1 MPSQAEYN
9 AQTTIGSQD
18 AGYIHEDELL
28 ALLIK
33 KFPATEY
40 PNFSGAEKDRFHIQQ
55 REEQFTFWAPAIVQR
70 ADQVSRAQQE
80 DYRQIMKRHLPD
92 YNALVTDGE
101 AYKTR
106 IAALSSTVFNNTSDV
121 LVVDQ
126 NEVSSNVAKRT
137 LRSDQDWHVCFN
149 AESQPKNRI
158 ISIAS
163 DFSLDP
169 LNITLQLMLRILYH
183 FRVTPNFLDVLLKFG
198 DQPQIAQE
206 SSGCNSLT
214 KSSDGSYSICYDL
227 RYIEANGRRAPRDP
241 FSMRHTGVCH
251 QYDPR
256 SKSNVA
262 IILHPMP
269 ESRAEKRL
277 KALSGPSSPGD
288 HPLNIHFLILSS
300 YLSNWQA
307 YIETLAEQFMG
318 LRERVLAIDLE
329 RAQSHL
335 QPDTLATL
343 RNLED
348 KISFRTLSGLKGAIN
363 TINMLLEFNERL
375 LKDNSI
381 EMREYENAGNVLT
394 AYVEKM
400 ESHVSSVEVMEK
412 RIVATIGSLS
422 SLLELKNQS
431 VDLRNQTMALENQAA
446 ALENQAA
453 ADRLN
458 EMMLKYTRESVDDN
472 TTVKLITVFTL
483 VYLPASFIASLLGMN
498 LFDYDNNSGRFLT
511 SPDLWVFFIL
521 AVPLTIL
528 TLGLGWYFD
537 RKGRQAK
544 HKRQSEKSGLP

>member
-40 PNFSGAEKDRFHIQQ
+40 PNFSGAEKDRFHIQVHAAA
-55 REEQFTFWAPAIVQR
+55 RAMLDGDKAILLR
-70 ADQVSRAQQE
+70 CKCYSNGR
-80 DYRQIMKRHLPD
+80 
-92 YNALVTDGE
+92 N
-101 AYKTR
+101 
-106 IAALSSTVFNNTSDV
+106 SSHSG
-121 LVVDQ
+121 
-126 NEVSSNVAKRT
+126 RR
-137 LRSDQDWHVCFN
+137 RS
-149 AESQPKNRI
+149 
-158 ISIAS
+158 
-163 DFSLDP
+163 FS
-169 LNITLQLMLRILYH
+169 
-183 FRVTPNFLDVLLKFG
+183 
-198 DQPQIAQE
+198 E
-206 SSGCNSLT
+206 LT
-214 KSSDGSYSICYDL
+214 KSLARNRKTTGICYDL